1 MQGSRVEILARRDEC
16 AYTLVSDHIS
26 SVRNLSRCR
35 DVSVIAAGEA
45 SGTIEDEDSQI
56 CLARQILSTR
66 DNGAITIRVVL
77 PPTVAVASAVA
88 NARAEIKRLNTKLG
102 KSAAQLEKLKAL
114 TSRSTY
120 VEMSPRRTGQA
131 RSKN

>member
-1 MQGSRVEILARRDEC
+1 M
-16 AYTLVSDHIS
+16 
-26 SVRNLSRCR
+26 
-35 DVSVIAAGEA
+35 SVIAADEA

-102 KSAAQLEKLKAL
+102 KSVAQLEKLKAL

-120 VEMSPRRTGQA
+120 VEMSPPDVQA
-131 RSKN
+131 KHAQKIDQLSADIEDIQGPLEILGKFAR